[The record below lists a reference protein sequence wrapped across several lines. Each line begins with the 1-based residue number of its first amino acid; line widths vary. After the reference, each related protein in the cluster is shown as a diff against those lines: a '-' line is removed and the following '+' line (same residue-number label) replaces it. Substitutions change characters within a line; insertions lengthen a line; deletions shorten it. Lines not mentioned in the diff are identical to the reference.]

1 MPLGREDA
9 TRIIRF
15 CMAGNGW
22 GSATREEDVCIVK
35 IVQAGPTDGEVDRF
49 EGPTFEDAL
58 RAAAD
63 AGRMKAGCLEKQ
75 IAFMARSLPEP
86 GSAGEG
92 EPPRESESVAAR
104 AEGRLF
110 PTITSIISSLVHET
124 QRERGASSLY
134 ASSGGRLFGIEL
146 REQWKSTDERRAE
159 LTAFRDS
166 NPAGL
171 PRALAF
177 RLDRTEEMLTSLVE
191 KRAEIERLHMAAP
204 EVIDRYSA
212 VNAELL
218 GIIDEL
224 AGRAAVA
231 RARFSALAWM
241 ALLHA
246 KEKTGVERAQLS
258 SVFAWDRFVDDQ
270 HAVIS
275 GLIAARQSYLHL
287 FSVAAPQL
295 ARELMRRML
304 ESPVERAVS
313 DMERVA
319 LEHREGGF
327 GVDPAAWFAA
337 ISRKIDGF
345 TEVEAVVR
353 VSLSQPGP

>member
-1 MPLGREDA
+1 M
-9 TRIIRF
+9 
-15 CMAGNGW
+15 
-22 GSATREEDVCIVK
+22 
-35 IVQAGPTDGEVDRF
+35 
-49 EGPTFEDAL
+49 
-58 RAAAD
+58 
-63 AGRMKAGCLEKQ
+63 
-75 IAFMARSLPEP
+75 
-86 GSAGEG
+86 
-92 EPPRESESVAAR
+92 
-104 AEGRLF
+104 
-110 PTITSIISSLVHET
+110 ITSIISSLVHET

-134 ASSGGRLFGIEL
+134 ASSSGRLFGPEL

-159 LTAFRDS
+159 LTSFRDS

-177 RLDRTEEMLTSLVE
+177 KLDRTEEMLSSVVD
-191 KRAEIERLHMAAP
+191 KRGEIERLHVAAP
-204 EVIDRYSA
+204 EVIDRYTA

-218 GIIDEL
+218 SIIDEL
-224 AGRAAVA
+224 AGRAAMA

-258 SVFAWDRFVDDQ
+258 SVFAWDHFVDDQ

-304 ESPVERAVS
+304 DSPVERAVS

-327 GVDPAAWFAA
+327 GVDPAAWFTA

-345 TEVEAVVR
+345 TEVEADRPGEPVAARRLESLRCRRRPRPLADGLRQSGALGRDLAERLTFEEADQSFPVR
-353 VSLSQPGP
+353 VMVGVLHDIRLL

>member
-22 GSATREEDVCIVK
+22 GSATREEDVCIIK
-35 IVQAGPTDGEVDRF
+35 IVQAGPTDGQVDRF
-49 EGPTFEDAL
+49 EGPTFEEAL

-63 AGRMKAGCLEKQ
+63 AGRVKPGCLEKQ
-75 IAFMARSLPEP
+75 IAFMARSLPVPGHGEAEP
-86 GSAGEG
+86 V
-92 EPPRESESVAAR
+92 RESDSVAAR

-134 ASSGGRLFGIEL
+134 ASSSGRLFGPEL

-159 LTAFRDS
+159 LTGFRDS

-177 RLDRTEEMLTSLVE
+177 KLDRTEEMLNRVVE
-191 KRAEIERLHMAAP
+191 TRGEIERLHVAAP
-204 EVIDRYSA
+204 EVIDRYTA

-224 AGRAAVA
+224 AGRAAMA

-295 ARELMRRML
+295 ARDLMRRML
-304 ESPVERAVS
+304 DSPVERAVS

-319 LEHREGGF
+319 LDHREGGF

-345 TEVEAVVR
+345 TEVEAIVR

>member
-22 GSATREEDVCIVK
+22 GAASREDDLCIVK
-35 IVQAGPTDGEVDRF
+35 IVHADPADGDADRF
-49 EGPTFEDAL
+49 EGATFEDAL
-58 RAAAD
+58 RAASE
-63 AGRMKAGCLEKQ
+63 AGRLKSSCVEKQ
-75 IAFMARSLPEP
+75 ITFLARTLPDQP
-86 GSAGEG
+86 GEAEQ
-92 EPPRESESVAAR
+92 PRESESTAAR

-110 PTITSIISSLVHET
+110 PTITSIISALVHET

-134 ASSGGRLFGIEL
+134 ASSDGRLFGPEL
-146 REQWKSTDERRAE
+146 REQWRLTDERRAE
-159 LTAFRDS
+159 LAAFRAG

-177 RLDRTEEMLTSLVE
+177 RLDRTEDALANLVDRRGE
-191 KRAEIERLHMAAP
+191 VEALHVAAP
-204 EVIDRYSA
+204 NIIERYSA
-212 VNAELL
+212 INAELL

-224 AGRAAVA
+224 AGRAAIA

-258 SVFAWDRFVDDQ
+258 SVFAWDHFVDDQ
-270 HAVIS
+270 HAVVS
-275 GLIAARQSYLHL
+275 GLIAARHSYLHL

-295 ARELMRRML
+295 ARDLLQRML
-304 ESPVERAVS
+304 RSPIEQAVADLERK
-313 DMERVA
+313 A
-319 LEHREGGF
+319 LDHRDGGF
-327 GVDPAAWFAA
+327 GVDPAAWFAL
-337 ISRKIDGF
+337 ISRKIDAF
-345 TEVEAVVR
+345 SEVEAAVR
-353 VSLSQPGP
+353 VSLAQPG

>member
-9 TRIIRF
+9 TRIVRF

-22 GSATREEDVCIVK
+22 GAASREDDVCIIR
-35 IVQAGPTDGEVDRF
+35 IVHADPADGDADRF
-49 EGPTFEDAL
+49 EGVTFEDAL

-63 AGRMKAGCLEKQ
+63 AGRLKSSCVEKQ
-75 IAFMARSLPEP
+75 ITFLARSLPEP
-86 GSAGEG
+86 GAEL
-92 EPPRESESVAAR
+92 EPPRETESMAAR

-110 PTITSIISSLVHET
+110 PTITTIISALVHET

-134 ASSGGRLFGIEL
+134 ASSSGRLFGTEL
-146 REQWKSTDERRAE
+146 REQWRLTDERRAE
-159 LTAFRDS
+159 LAAFRDG

-177 RLDRTEEMLTSLVE
+177 RLDRAEEALASLTS
-191 KRAEIERLHMAAP
+191 RRGEIEALHVASP
-204 EVIDRYSA
+204 QVIDRYSA
-212 VNAELL
+212 INAELL

-224 AGRAAVA
+224 AGRAANA

-258 SVFAWDRFVDDQ
+258 SVFAWDHFVDDQ
-270 HAVIS
+270 HAVVS
-275 GLIAARQSYLHL
+275 GLIAARHSYLHL
-287 FSVAAPQL
+287 FSIAAPQL
-295 ARELMRRML
+295 ARELLQRML
-304 ESPVERAVS
+304 RSPVEQAVT
-313 DMERVA
+313 DFERKA

-327 GVDPAAWFAA
+327 GVDPAEWFNL

-345 TEVEAVVR
+345 TEVEAAVR
-353 VSLSQPGP
+353 VSLAHPG